1 MKFISKSNRLT
12 VILQPGISEDRL
24 TGRPARPQ
32 VSVRFDGGL
41 AEVKDQS
48 LTDLMISHP
57 GMGKDFICADEIS
70 VDPYKN
76 NRKEAE
82 PAHLITEMRYG
93 TPEKS
98 ISSPVKARLTPE
110 MERIIDSVVQEK
122 MSTFLDLLNKKV
134 SEKVAE
140 KGNQKK
146 KPMGRPPK
154 KKEEIEETINED
166 IVDETASIENDLS

>member
-41 AEVKDQS
+41 AEVKDQA
-48 LTDLMISHP
+48 LIDLMLRHP
-57 GMGKDFICADEIS
+57 AMGRDFILADEIA

-82 PAHLITEMRYG
+82 PAHLITEMKYG

-98 ISSPVKARLTPE
+98 IGSPVKVRLTPE

-122 MSTFLDLLNKKV
+122 MSTFLNLLNKKV

-146 KPMGRPPK
+146 KPIGRPPK
-154 KKEEIEETINED
+154 KKEETNETINEG
-166 IVDETASIENDLS
+166 IVDETVAIKNDLS